1 MDKSKIA
8 RQYVFSG
15 FEILFDALRLFV
27 EERLERYYYPDRWE
41 AEVFAKFHDWENDM
55 VDGKITWDQSML
67 LKVIR
72 DFWRDIFGT
81 VLSPYRIE
89 HSSIK
94 ELIDVRN
101 KLSHNKPFSCD
112 YAENALGLM
121 LYLAKATGADR
132 MAKATGADR
141 MAKATGA
148 DKIPTTQLRAMR
160 KALPCILGS
169 DFEGFPFRD
178 VDFSHPA
185 GKKVLKLAMDKL
197 SERYGNELRTLGI
210 DPRCSGKDD
219 PQIHDDGGP
228 AWNVF
233 VFEEAPEW
241 RKNPHLTLGIGHEY
255 VSAMVTLPHKAER
268 VLDRLKD
275 IDEERLRSMV
285 KRVRENMRL
294 DSVLRECDG
303 MEPRL
308 RVRQRPAHSVR
319 RPLMAAHI
327 DVDLCTLDDDG
338 MDQPQWIDAVL
349 YALIDKK
356 KSNPELQIGARFPY
370 QTCPKIAKPGS
381 LEFVVRA
388 WIACKPYIDLLFE
401 CKNASAA

>member
-1 MDKSKIA
+1 MDESKIA
-8 RQYVFSG
+8 RQCIFSG
-15 FEILFDALRLFV
+15 LEILFDSLLLFV

-41 AEVFAKFHDWENDM
+41 AEVFTKFRDWENDM

-72 DFWRDIFGT
+72 DRDFWRDIFGT
-81 VLSPYRIE
+81 ALSPYGIE
-89 HSSIK
+89 HPSVQ

-101 KLSHNKPFSCD
+101 RLSHNKTFSCD

-132 MAKATGADR
+132 MAKATGAD
-141 MAKATGA
+141 
-148 DKIPTTQLRAMR
+148 KIPTTQLRAVH

-169 DFEGFPFRD
+169 DFKGFPFRD
-178 VDFSHPA
+178 VGFSHPA

-219 PQIHDDGGP
+219 PQIHDDGGS

-233 VFEEAPEW
+233 AFEEAPEW

-255 VSAMVTLPHKAER
+255 VSAMATLPHEAKS
-268 VLDRLKD
+268 VLNGLKD
-275 IDEERLRSMV
+275 INEKRLLSMV
-285 KRVRENMRL
+285 KSVRENMRQ

-327 DVDLCTLDDDG
+327 DIDLCTLDDDG
-338 MDQPQWIDAVL
+338 MDQPQWIEAAL
-349 YALIDKK
+349 YALIDEK

-370 QTCPKIAKPGS
+370 QTCPKIADPDALGC
-381 LEFVVRA
+381 VAQA
-388 WIACKPYIDLLFE
+388 WIACKPYIELLFE
-401 CKNASAA
+401 CKNATAD